1 MIHNNLQ
8 AEIINRSLFN
18 NFTWNQEIDSMT
30 LSNEEKQKI
39 IQELAEGKPGV
50 IHLDTPNIGDDSS
63 IDPKNYENFEDFAG
77 RPIESTSND
86 GFVEEIRTQIKS
98 EIEQAKAAGQLRSER
113 IREIVKS
120 ALAQTKSQVTT
131 ELKAG
136 SSDIRTIVKD
146 TVSTVSESLQ
156 EKGSEIKEEITA
168 AIEGVIE
175 GFSSRRRQAIVK
187 NQAQVKQLQ
196 AKIDTEEEELQKE
209 IDRLLIDVEEAG
221 KDSSPNLKESIGSA
235 IANFKNSEEFAVLK
249 KRYAQLQAQAAILRA
264 NLAARYGGRYEEIK
278 ENLEEAKNWY
288 NRTRTKTE
296 SPVEQAEQK
305 RSQLQLEESLKEA
318 AEALDKKQRQARNI
332 LSDLLHAA
340 AELLREKE
348 TPAKKE

>member
-1 MIHNNLQ
+1 
-8 AEIINRSLFN
+8 
-18 NFTWNQEIDSMT
+18 MT

-39 IQELAEGKPGV
+39 MQELAQGKPGV
-50 IHLDTPNIGDDSS
+50 IHQDTPNLGYDSS

-77 RPIESTSND
+77 RPIQSTISND
-86 GFVEEIRTQIKS
+86 GFVEEIRAQIKS
-98 EIEQAKAAGQLRSER
+98 EIDQAKAAGQLRSER

-120 ALAQTKSQVTT
+120 ALAQTKSQVAT

-175 GFSSRRRQAIVK
+175 GFSSRRRQAIAK
-187 NQAQVKQLQ
+187 NQAQVKHLQ
-196 AKIDTEEEELQKE
+196 AQIDTEEEELQKE

-235 IANFKNSEEFAVLK
+235 IANFKNSEEFALLK

-278 ENLEEAKNWY
+278 ENLDEAKNWY

-296 SPVEQAEQK
+296 ISVEPEQK

-318 AEALDKKQRQARNI
+318 GEALDKKQRQIRNI
-332 LSDLLHAA
+332 LSNLLHVA
-340 AELLREKE
+340 AELVREKE
-348 TPAKKE
+348 TPAKKD